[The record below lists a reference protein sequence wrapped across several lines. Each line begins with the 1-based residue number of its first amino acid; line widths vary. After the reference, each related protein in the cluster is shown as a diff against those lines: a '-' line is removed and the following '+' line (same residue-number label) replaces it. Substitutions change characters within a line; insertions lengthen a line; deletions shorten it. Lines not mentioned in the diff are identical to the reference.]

1 MKRYTTTV
9 LLTFAASTLL
19 TVASLSAA
27 AVDTPTIPAKPT
39 FSRDVA
45 PIFFDKCVSCHQPN
59 DVAPMSLR
67 TYAEVR
73 PWAKSIGKYVKSG
86 EMPPWDAD
94 PGFGPFI
101 NDRSLTPAEI
111 ETVVRWAKKGA
122 PEGDAA
128 DLPAL
133 PPIKEAGWRLGEP
146 DYIIELEPRDVPAEG
161 ADLFRNV
168 IHQTSFDEDKWITA
182 VEVLPG
188 DSSVLHHVL
197 LWQGKE
203 GGGSTPSTLIGGWA
217 AGAEPDNAREGTGR
231 LLLKGSPLI
240 GDMHYHPS
248 GKAATDVTRIGLHF
262 SDDVQKEVV
271 NQWIINADF
280 EIPAGDPNYEG
291 LATYTFAQDSYI
303 LNLTP
308 HMHYRGKDFVYT
320 ATYPDGRTEE
330 LLRVSDYDFNWQ
342 TTYEFSEPIE
352 VPAGTRVDCVAH
364 WDNSKGNPDNPD
376 PNKNVRFGNESFDE
390 MMIGFVDYIVKDGVS
405 PVAPLGP
412 VEIKLAELAQSHPGQ
427 VWSIEQSAGE
437 INAVLLP
444 LEGDGGWFVPVAS
457 FAGRAPITEI
467 VWNGDDVTAVMTPPG
482 QASMRL
488 RATLDRSTGNLEL
501 TVVNPD
507 GSEGGTVTATSP
519 N

>member
-1 MKRYTTTV
+1 
-9 LLTFAASTLL
+9 
-19 TVASLSAA
+19 
-27 AVDTPTIPAKPT
+27 
-39 FSRDVA
+39 
-45 PIFFDKCVSCHQPN
+45 
-59 DVAPMSLR
+59 MSLR

-122 PEGDAA
+122 LEGDAA
-128 DLPAL
+128 NLPAL
-133 PPIKEAGWRLGEP
+133 PPIKEAGWRL
-146 DYIIELEPRDVPAEG
+146 DYIIELEPTDVPAEG

-182 VEVLPG
+182 AEVLPG
-188 DSSVLHHVL
+188 DSSVVHHVV

-217 AGAEPDNAREGTGR
+217 AGAEPDTAREGTGR

-240 GDMHYHPS
+240 GDMHYHSS

-262 SDDVQKEVV
+262 SDDVQKELV

-280 EIPAGDPNYEG
+280 EIPADDPNYEG
-291 LATYTFAQDSYI
+291 LATYAFAQDSYI

-342 TTYEFSEPIE
+342 TTYEFSEPID

-390 MMIGFVDYIVKDGVS
+390 MMIGFVDYLVKDGVS

-444 LEGDGGWFVPVAS
+444 LKGDGGWFVPVAS

-507 GSEGGTVTATSP
+507 GSDGGTVTATSP